1 MRNCG
6 WQVCEAYVRAGDMPE
21 AEATAWNFS
30 DDLDSAPIDPQAVN
44 YTLDFLRELISL
56 INADLSRIPS

>member
-1 MRNCG
+1 MVNCG

-21 AEATAWNFS
+21 AEAAAWNFS

-44 YTLDFLRELISL
+44 YSPEFHQGQLQAISSDFERLPI
-56 INADLSRIPS
+56 